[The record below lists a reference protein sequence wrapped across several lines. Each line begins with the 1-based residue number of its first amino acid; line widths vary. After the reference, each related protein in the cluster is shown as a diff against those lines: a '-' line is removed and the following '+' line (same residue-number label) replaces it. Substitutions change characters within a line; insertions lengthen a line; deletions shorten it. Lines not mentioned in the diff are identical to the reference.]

1 MGKEKIKKKRRGGL
15 VLWIVLLIFFVAAG
29 YLIKMN
35 LPKIGTVET
44 IDVQTLKSEI
54 VAIRELGTVQKD
66 YRTTVTQEKDGLFS
80 KEYYATF
87 DGTIKAGVDLEKVD
101 MDVIEPEE
109 GSDDPLVVNIEL
121 PEAEILSH
129 EDSNWDV
136 VYEEG
141 YQGSGIG
148 EERNELIKEEKTRIE
163 KEFIK
168 EGKLKEAEDKAE
180 DVIREFIS
188 STYGDKVVVNFTS
201 DSNAGKEGQK

>member
-1 MGKEKIKKKRRGGL
+1 MGKEKRKKKRKGGL
-15 VLWIVLLIFFVAAG
+15 VLWIVLLVFFVAAG

-66 YRTTVTQEKDGLFS
+66 YRTTVKKEKDGVFS

-87 DGTIKAGVDLEKVD
+87 DGTIKAGVDLEKAD
-101 MDVIEPEE
+101 MEVIEPEE
-109 GSDDPLVVNIEL
+109 DSDDPLIVNIVL
-121 PEAEILSH
+121 PDAEILSH

-141 YQGSGIG
+141 YQGSKIG
-148 EERNELIKEEKTRIE
+148 EDRNEIIKKEKDRIE
-163 KEFIK
+163 DEFVK
-168 EGKLKEAEDKAE
+168 EGKLKEAEEKAE
-180 DVIREFIS
+180 DVIKEYIA
-188 STYGDKVVVNFTS
+188 STYGDKVEVNFSSS
-201 DSNAGKEGQK
+201 DRTDREGQK